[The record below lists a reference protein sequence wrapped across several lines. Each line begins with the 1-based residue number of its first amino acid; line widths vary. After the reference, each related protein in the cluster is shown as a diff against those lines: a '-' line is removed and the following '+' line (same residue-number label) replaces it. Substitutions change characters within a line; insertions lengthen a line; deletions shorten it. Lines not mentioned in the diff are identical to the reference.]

1 MITVRG
7 GLLSLVF
14 KVLGLWFVATVLAWP
29 VAVLVEG
36 GGDPA
41 ERNWGWFWLLFTPA
55 LAVAVAWWYRPARI
69 GLRPAPL
76 FGRAAAVLA
85 ATALTVVAWHAAGL
99 PWWSLPGLAGGNVL
113 VAVLACIGAWAA
125 LDRLPPAYLA
135 GLGVAAVAGAIVL
148 GASMKTKSL
157 AEVVTGSATRG
168 GLALAIVEFAGIG
181 VLLVAVWRL
190 IDQWRTGTLGYAT
203 DRGRGH
209 WPPKP
214 GQIWFADVPFE
225 ESAGE
230 SKDRPVLVLR
240 QAGRQAEILKI
251 TSQDKSAHPD
261 FYLFLPHA
269 KWHRVLSKDS
279 WLELRPQRLDYQRF
293 RDLRGLARFGTL
305 RVVKRREKA
314 AKAAA

>member
-1 MITVRG
+1 MRG
-7 GLLSLVF
+7 RLISF
-14 KVLGLWFVATVLAWP
+14 VLKICALWFVATVLAWP
-29 VAVLVEG
+29 FAVLMEG

-41 ERNWGWFWLLFTPA
+41 EANWGYFWLLFTPV
-55 LAVAVAWWYRPARI
+55 LAVAVAWWYRPTRI
-69 GLRPAPL
+69 GLRPVPL
-76 FGRAAAVLA
+76 FGRAAALLA

-113 VAVLACIGAWAA
+113 VAVLACVGAWAA
-125 LDRLPPAYLA
+125 LDRLPPAYLV
-135 GLGVAAVAGAIVL
+135 GLGAGALAGGIVL
-148 GASMKTKSL
+148 GASLRAESL
-157 AEVVTGSATRG
+157 ATVVTGSTGRV
-168 GLALAIVEFAGIG
+168 GLALAIVEFTAIG

-190 IDQWRTGTLGYAT
+190 IDQWRTGTLGFAT
-203 DRGRGH
+203 DRRRGH

-240 QAGRQAEILKI
+240 QAGREAEILKI
-251 TSQDKSAHPD
+251 TSQDKSAHPE

-279 WLELRPQRLDYQRF
+279 WLELRPQKLDYHRF
-293 RDLRGLARFGTL
+293 RDLRGPARFGTL
-305 RVVKRREKA
+305 RIVKRRERA
-314 AKAAA
+314 TS

>member
-1 MITVRG
+1 MRG
-7 GLLSLVF
+7 GLLSLLVKVF
-14 KVLGLWFVATVLAWP
+14 GLWFVATVLAWP
-29 VAVLVEG
+29 VAVLMEG

-41 ERNWGWFWLLFTPA
+41 ERSWGWFWLLFTPA

-85 ATALTVVAWHAAGL
+85 ATALTVIAWHAAGL

-113 VAVLACIGAWAA
+113 VAVLACVAAWAA
-125 LDRLPPAYLA
+125 LDRLPPAYLV
-135 GLGVAAVAGAIVL
+135 GLGVAALAGAIVF
-148 GASMKTKSL
+148 GASSGTEGL
-157 AEVVTGSATRG
+157 AATVTGSASRG
-168 GLALAIVEFAGIG
+168 GLAVAIVAFAAIG

-190 IDQWRTGTLGYAT
+190 IDQWRTGTLNFAT
-203 DRGRGH
+203 DRARGH

-214 GQIWFADVPFE
+214 GQVWFADVPFE
-225 ESAGE
+225 ESDE

-279 WLELRPQRLDYQRF
+279 WLELRPQRLDYHRF
-293 RDLRGLARFGTL
+293 RDLRGLARLGTL
-305 RVVKRREKA
+305 TTVKRRAKA
-314 AKAAA
+314 AKATT